1 MIKQTDPN
9 KKVVIILALIDALY
23 PDAPLLVS
31 KEKEE
36 IVINNGGYGLVIP
49 FSACREMPWKQ
60 IYRQLEDFME
70 KPKTRVDDYV
80 I

>member
-1 MIKQTDPN
+1 MSKPTDPN

-23 PDAPLLVS
+23 PDAPLMVS
-31 KEKEE
+31 KGKEE
-36 IVINNGGYGLVIP
+36 IVVKNGAEGLVIP
-49 FSACREMPWKQ
+49 FKACREMSWKH

-70 KPKTRVDDYV
+70 KPKSRVDDLV